1 MYLVVVCCLLDV
13 VVLVKL
19 EFYLSQRGIELLR
32 RFFFFVGP
40 SLPCFDRPHTETTNV
55 TSKNQKPTT
64 NKTNKQVRRRWSLF
78 GRCLDGW
85 TLSPSPCLFLR
96 LGMQFFFAGS
106 ERFCSSN
113 ALGGQFNMF
122 HFVITAVLVLFLVVS
137 LFCSDLK
144 RSFLSCVFCPFRI
157 SRKIRIHKDI
167 NQFLKMSAAEID
179 AQVADYREIQ
189 GQIQRLRGDLQLV
202 LSQETEN
209 TLVEQELNLID
220 NSTNIYKMVGP
231 VLIKHSLDDAKDTVS
246 KRLEFIKGEK
256 KRLEDKISELETR
269 GQEKAKRIQQMQSS
283 LQQATAAA
291 VNQIR
296 QEAATAATASSTK

>member
-1 MYLVVVCCLLDV
+1 
-13 VVLVKL
+13 
-19 EFYLSQRGIELLR
+19 
-32 RFFFFVGP
+32 
-40 SLPCFDRPHTETTNV
+40 
-55 TSKNQKPTT
+55 
-64 NKTNKQVRRRWSLF
+64 
-78 GRCLDGW
+78 
-85 TLSPSPCLFLR
+85 
-96 LGMQFFFAGS
+96 
-106 ERFCSSN
+106 
-113 ALGGQFNMF
+113 
-122 HFVITAVLVLFLVVS
+122 
-137 LFCSDLK
+137 
-144 RSFLSCVFCPFRI
+144 
-157 SRKIRIHKDI
+157 
-167 NQFLKMSAAEID
+167 MSAAEID

-231 VLIKHSLDDAKDTVS
+231 VLIKHSLGDAKDTVS
-246 KRLEFIKGEK
+246 KRLEFINGEK

-296 QEAATAATASSTK
+296 QEAATAAASTK